1 VYVTAADSSHLFF
14 WSASF
19 AAWSPDGRYLVDR
32 IAPFGLLWSPAGR
45 LFPSSQVFAFAKENH
60 VPLLPIRDRALLQVV
75 EEATTLAWSPNGR
88 ELAVLSSEESVDLY
102 DCTNGRKLA
111 SRVLESKNIAALT
124 GGASVLRWSPDGTHL
139 LFSNTLWDLVG
150 SFSLEQ

>member
-1 VYVTAADSSHLFF
+1 MADSSRLFF

-19 AAWSPDGRYLVDR
+19 AAWSADGRYLVDG
-32 IAPFGLLWSPAGR
+32 IAPFELLWSPAGR
-45 LFPSSQVFAFAKENH
+45 LFPSSHVFAFAKEKH
-60 VPLLPIRDRALLQVV
+60 IPLLPIRDRALLQVV

-88 ELAVLSSEESVDLY
+88 ELAVLSSEQSVDLY
-102 DCTNGRKLA
+102 DGTDGRKLA
-111 SRVLESKNIAALT
+111 SLVLESKNMALMS
-124 GGASVLRWSPDGTHL
+124 GASMLRWSPDGTHL